1 MLSNVSNYP
10 IRSDGYSQ
18 TNETGQSPT
27 KQETTKSEPQTQTT
41 SNYSNDSSKSEKEW
55 MSSQMGTLMKSQLQ
69 AGFEKPSSSTQ
80 PTIANNTSTQQSA
93 STSNQKQ
100 PSVGVKVD
108 ISQVKQA
115 IAPNSQG
122 IRKPNQE
129 IMVTYEIRQDGEKR
143 TFTKEEIQS
152 QTEQSKSLRL
162 TDEKGNLTN
171 LGQQFDKIKA
181 SGDAV
186 ITEPG
191 NDVRQ
196 LAALVNGQKPDPQ
209 QEVVIVA
216 GLLTK
221 GLVSN
226 NVDSNGNQYL
236 SIVPYKVAS
245 KTEILQAGQEALS
258 NVDQIKAVLPGLK
271 NVEGLTIKVASA
283 YLSAPIALATGGLG
297 PFTSGAISSLAQQTF
312 ETGILEKRLP
322 TVGEAATSIVL
333 GGGTSQV
340 LSSALSKQELIEIG
354 LTAATES
361 RLATQETVETGI
373 STIFNSHEPTPTA
386 KPSVN
391 PINTNEVQP
400 PTYGAGKAGA
410 NLGKWQYRT
419 VEEVETIRLELLK
432 RPDIGQVQK
441 SLMEMG
447 VRVDRNTLTSIKNYN
462 FDSRG
467 IMFEPENYNAWSRLA
482 TGNATVK
489 EAQYIVHEMAEIKE
503 LRKIQQD
510 TRFDF
515 MGKNWDKM
523 SSTEKGQ
530 WNSNFGKYY
539 LEAHQKAI
547 GTEYDFL
554 AQQVS
559 VATNNRTQI
568 SRTVA
573 AAADPIRHEAREN
586 LIVDGLKLEAHPN
599 FPKWQQQ
606 AKKIVEV
613 GTPARERLKLPL
625 TGNITLENLIYAI
638 KNSKP

>member
-1 MLSNVSNYP
+1 MLSNVSSYP

-27 KQETTKSEPQTQTT
+27 KQEATKSEPQTQTT
-41 SNYSNDSSKSEKEW
+41 SNYSNDSSKSEKDW
-55 MSSQMGTLMKSQLQ
+55 MSSQMGALMKSQLQ

-100 PSVGVKVD
+100 PSAGVKVD

-129 IMVTYEIRQDGEKR
+129 ITVTYEIRQDGEKR

-226 NVDSNGNQYL
+226 NVDSNGNQHL

-258 NVDQIKAVLPGLK
+258 NADQIKAILPGLK

-283 YLSAPIALATGGLG
+283 YLSAPIAVATGGLG
-297 PFTSGAISSLAQQTF
+297 AFASGAISSLAQQTF

-361 RLATQETVETGI
+361 RLAAQETVETGI
-373 STIFNSHEPTPTA
+373 STIFNSHEPTPTT
-386 KPSVN
+386 KPTIN
-391 PINTNEVQP
+391 PVTSNEVQP
-400 PTYGAGKAGA
+400 TTFGGGKAGA
-410 NLGKWQYRT
+410 NLGKWEYRT
-419 VEEVETIRLELLK
+419 VEEVETIRLELLN
-432 RPDIGQVQK
+432 RPDVGQVQK

-467 IMFEPENYNAWSRLA
+467 IMFEPKNYTAWNKLA
-482 TGNATVK
+482 TGKATVK
-489 EAQYIVHEMAEIKE
+489 DAQYIVHEMTEVKE
-503 LRKIQQD
+503 LRKIQQE
-510 TRFDF
+510 TGFDF

-523 SSTEKGQ
+523 STMEKRQ

-539 LEAHQKAI
+539 AEAHQKAL
-547 GTEYDFL
+547 GAEYDFL

-559 VATNNRTQI
+559 IATNNRTQI

-573 AAADPIRHEAREN
+573 AAADPIRDEALEN
-586 LIVDGLKLEAHPN
+586 LVVDSLALKAHPN
-599 FPKWQQQ
+599 FPKWEQQ
-606 AKKIVEV
+606 AKKFVEV
-613 GTPARERLKLPL
+613 GTSARERLKLPL
-625 TGNITLENLIYAI
+625 TGNIALKDLIYAI
-638 KNSKP
+638 KTSKP